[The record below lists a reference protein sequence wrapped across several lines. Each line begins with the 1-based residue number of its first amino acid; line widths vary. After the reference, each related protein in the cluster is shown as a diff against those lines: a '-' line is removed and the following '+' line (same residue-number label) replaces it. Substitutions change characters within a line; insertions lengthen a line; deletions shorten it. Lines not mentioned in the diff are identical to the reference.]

1 MTFQI
6 VRCSPN
12 LSTLIAISN
21 HFWIFKLCVFRQFFL
36 HSSQLICHL
45 IIFELSN
52 CVLFAKSFHI
62 HCNWLIIQSFVFFQ
76 MKRCSPNLY
85 TFIASNLSFNYLW
98 IFKVCVFCQIFP
110 HSSQLTCH
118 PIISEFSNVALPSNY
133 SWIFKLCAVCQIFPH
148 SLQLTYHRII
158 CEFSNCAF
166 FTNISTIIAL
176 DLSSNHSCILKLC
189 VVRQMFPHSMQITR
203 HQIIYVFSNEALFA
217 KPFQTH
223 HEAGQRPILSKES
236 KN

>member
-1 MTFQI
+1 MR
-6 VRCSPN
+6 RCSPSLWTMCYLRN
-12 LSTLIAISN
+12 LSTINAIKLTSN
-21 HFWIFKLCVFRQFFL
+21 HLWIFKLCVVRQIFPHTSNYFWIFKLCVVHQ
-36 HSSQLICHL
+36 
-45 IIFELSN
+45 
-52 CVLFAKSFHI
+52 
-62 HCNWLIIQSFVFFQ
+62 
-76 MKRCSPNLY
+76 
-85 TFIASNLSFNYLW
+85 T
-98 IFKVCVFCQIFP
+98 
-110 HSSQLTCH
+110 
-118 PIISEFSNVALPSNY
+118 
-133 SWIFKLCAVCQIFPH
+133 FPH

-166 FTNISTIIAL
+166 FANISTIIAL

-203 HQIIYVFSNEALFA
+203 HPIIYVFSNEALFA

>member
-12 LSTLIAISN
+12 LSTLIAISK
-21 HFWIFKLCVFRQFFL
+21 HLWIFKLCVFRQFFP

-45 IIFELSN
+45 IIRELSN
-52 CVLFAKSFHI
+52 CALFAKSFHI
-62 HCNWLIIQSFVFFQ
+62 HCNWLIIQSFVYFQ
-76 MKRCSPNLY
+76 MRRCSPNLC
-85 TFIASNLSFNYLW
+85 TFIASNLSFSYLW

-118 PIISEFSNVALPSNY
+118 PIISEFSNVAL
-133 SWIFKLCAVCQIFPH
+133 
-148 SLQLTYHRII
+148 
-158 CEFSNCAF
+158 
-166 FTNISTIIAL
+166 
-176 DLSSNHSCILKLC
+176 SSNHLWIFKLC

-203 HQIIYVFSNEALFA
+203 HPIIYVFSNEALFA

>member
-45 IIFELSN
+45 IICELSN

-62 HCNWLIIQSFVFFQ
+62 HCNWLIIQSFVYFQ

-85 TFIASNLSFNYLW
+85 TFIVTCNLSFKYLW

-118 PIISEFSNVALPSNY
+118 PIISEFSNVALCSNHL
-133 SWIFKLCAVCQIFPH
+133 WIFKLCVVRQIFPHTSNYFWIFKLCVVHQTFPH
-148 SLQLTYHRII
+148 SLQLTYHPIK
-158 CEFSNCAF
+158 CEFSNC
-166 FTNISTIIAL
+166 
-176 DLSSNHSCILKLC
+176 
-189 VVRQMFPHSMQITR
+189 
-203 HQIIYVFSNEALFA
+203 VFSPN
-217 KPFQTH
+217 
-223 HEAGQRPILSKES
+223 LSTYITI
-236 KN
+236 N